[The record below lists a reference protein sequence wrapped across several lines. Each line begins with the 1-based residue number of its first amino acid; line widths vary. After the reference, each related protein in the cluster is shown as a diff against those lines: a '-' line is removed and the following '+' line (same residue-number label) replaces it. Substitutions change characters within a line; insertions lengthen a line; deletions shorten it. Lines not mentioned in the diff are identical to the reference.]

1 MKFINGE
8 KYFIPKEDY
17 EKFSEL
23 CEEVGIREKYSSS
36 FKDER
41 ACTLIEKSVS
51 SLAFK
56 EFYGYWSYHS
66 DAIVLFKQYNPY
78 VQEEMEL

>member
-23 CEEVGIREKYSSS
+23 CEVVRIREKYSSS
-36 FKDER
+36 FRSER
-41 ACTLIEKSVS
+41 ACTLIEKCGSF
-51 SLAFK
+51 LEFK
-56 EFYGYWSYHS
+56 EFYGVWSYHS
-66 DAIVLFKQYNPY
+66 DAIVLFKQYNHY